1 LSEEEEE
8 EEEKEILA
16 FFRLRC
22 TADFGAGRGAE
33 ESTRLC
39 TPHQHLCRNSDRR
52 NLTSALSYSCSFLFQ
67 PIPAAGCGDFSG
79 QRR

>member
-1 LSEEEEE
+1 MSEEEEE

-22 TADFGAGRGAE
+22 TADFGAGRGTE

-39 TPHQHLCRNSDRR
+39 TLHQHLCHN
-52 NLTSALSYSCSFLFQ
+52 TSALSYSCSFLFQ

>member
-1 LSEEEEE
+1 MSEEEEE

-16 FFRLRC
+16 VFRPRC
-22 TADFGAGRGAE
+22 TADFGAGRRAE

-39 TPHQHLCRNSDRR
+39 TPHQHLCHNSDM

-67 PIPAAGCGDFSG
+67 PIPAAGCEDFSG

>member
-1 LSEEEEE
+1 MSEEEEE
-8 EEEKEILA
+8 EEEKEILS

-22 TADFGAGRGAE
+22 TRYFGAWRGAE
-33 ESTRLC
+33 ESTTLC
-39 TPHQHLCRNSDRR
+39 TPHQQLCHNNDGI
-52 NLTSALSYSCSFLFQ
+52 LTSALSYSCSFLFQ

>member
-1 LSEEEEE
+1 
-8 EEEKEILA
+8 
-16 FFRLRC
+16 
-22 TADFGAGRGAE
+22 
-33 ESTRLC
+33 LC

>member
-1 LSEEEEE
+1 MSEEEEEE

-33 ESTRLC
+33 ESTILS
-39 TPHQHLCRNSDRR
+39 TPHQHLCHNSDRI
-52 NLTSALSYSCSFLFQ
+52 LTSVLSYSCSFLFQ